1 MKIINC
7 CLILF
12 TIMFYACA
20 SSQETTQTQQI
31 PKKEPEVYIFDD
43 AGKIDTA
50 KVEKPKEVVKEP
62 VSIEKKETNLPVT
75 KKFIVQ
81 VGAFTSK
88 ERAQVFINENKAKI
102 EQEMN
107 ISFREQDKL
116 WLVQLPSF
124 SSREEAEKV
133 RNTIWQIPSFKGAFI
148 ISTE

>member
-1 MKIINC
+1 MKIINY
-7 CLILF
+7 CLILI

-20 SSQETTQTQQI
+20 SSHETTQTQQI

-62 VSIEKKETNLPVT
+62 VSVEKKETNQPVT

-88 ERAQVFINENKAKI
+88 ERAQIFINENKTKI
-102 EQEMN
+102 EQLMS
-107 ISFREQDKL
+107 ITFRDQDKL
-116 WLVQLPSF
+116 WLVQLPAF

-133 RNTIWQIPSFKGAFI
+133 RNSIWQIPSFKDAFI
-148 ISTE
+148 ITSE

>member
-1 MKIINC
+1 
-7 CLILF
+7 
-12 TIMFYACA
+12 MFYACA
-20 SSQETTQTQQI
+20 SSHETTQTQQI

-62 VSIEKKETNLPVT
+62 VSVEKKETNQPVT

-88 ERAQVFINENKAKI
+88 ERAQIFINENKTKI
-102 EQEMN
+102 EQLMS
-107 ISFREQDKL
+107 ITFRDQDKL
-116 WLVQLPSF
+116 WLVQLPAF

-133 RNTIWQIPSFKGAFI
+133 RNSIWQIPSFKDAFI
-148 ISTE
+148 ITSE

>member
-1 MKIINC
+1 MKIINY
-7 CLILF
+7 CLILI

-20 SSQETTQTQQI
+20 SSHETTQTQQI

-62 VSIEKKETNLPVT
+62 VSVEKKETNQPVT

-88 ERAQVFINENKAKI
+88 ERAQIFINENKTKI
-102 EQEMN
+102 EQL
-107 ISFREQDKL
+107 ISITFRDQDKL
-116 WLVQLPSF
+116 WLVQLPAF

-133 RNTIWQIPSFKGAFI
+133 RNSIWQIPSFKDAFI
-148 ISTE
+148 ITSE